1 MRSRS
6 ERIQPP
12 GVSSWATGNA
22 RPSKLAR
29 LGTNSVLPM
38 PRSLALSPPDL
49 VASSWSWSRKTQPSF
64 PVTGK
69 SFVPMYPN
77 REERRQNLQK
87 SRFHGESGNVHL
99 TVLPTG
105 AYKRVRQLIK
115 LASKK
120 LHAQK
125 TKTIDHYRLI
135 HKSVRDQKV
144 ELVNP

>member
-1 MRSRS
+1 MKS
-6 ERIQPP
+6 ENKPY
-12 GVSSWATGNA
+12 VKNYDNNGN
-22 RPSKLAR
+22 L
-29 LGTNSVLPM
+29 TNPIE
-38 PRSLALSPPDL
+38 
-49 VASSWSWSRKTQPSF
+49 
-64 PVTGK
+64 K